1 MREVVIVAIA
11 ATVGNVLVGWDSSTI
26 AGVYY
31 IYSYFIKDFLVYF
44 HFVIQSSHILLV
56 FLKIIYKII
65 SNRII
70 VLKS

>member
-31 IYSYFIKDFLVYF
+31 THSYFIKDFILYYE
-44 HFVIQSSHILLV
+44 FVIQSSHIPLV
-56 FLKIIYKII
+56 CLKII
-65 SNRII
+65 
-70 VLKS
+70 